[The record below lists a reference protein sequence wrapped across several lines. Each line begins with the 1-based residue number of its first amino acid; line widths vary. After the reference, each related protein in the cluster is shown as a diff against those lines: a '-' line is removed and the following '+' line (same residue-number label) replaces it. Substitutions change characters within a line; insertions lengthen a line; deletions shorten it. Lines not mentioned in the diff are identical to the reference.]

1 MRGAPVDDD
10 QREGTTTTHAP
21 WTKVVTL
28 VVLAVF
34 ILSLLVGALLF

>member
-1 MRGAPVDDD
+1 MDDDRREGAP
-10 QREGTTTTHAP
+10 TTTHAP
-21 WTKVVTL
+21 WTRVVTL

>member
-1 MRGAPVDDD
+1 MAAVDDD
-10 QREGTTTTHAP
+10 QREGATTTTHAP

>member
-1 MRGAPVDDD
+1 MDDEP
-10 QREGTTTTHAP
+10 REGATTTNHAP
-21 WTKVVTL
+21 WTKIVTL